1 MREPHETLT
10 FGVEGL
16 DRLFRGLMLP
26 AHHLI
31 VIAGHPG
38 AGKTTLASTICY
50 ANTLR
55 GHKCLYISFQE
66 DRDRFL
72 SFMDRLGL
80 NLRSAEASGLFKF
93 VKLPIS
99 FDIEGTVMMLNKL
112 LSSDRFDVLIVDS
125 INALLEVVI
134 DNASKRSW
142 LQNFFY
148 SLPQVF
154 KGLVALIAETPYG
167 LEKLELGGIEFIAD
181 AVLLLK
187 HRVEEGFLTRVL
199 EARKIRGAPVTLAE
213 IPFSITEGKG
223 FEVWLPTVLE
233 EIGREG
239 GKLHLPCNLL
249 KKTLDHMHRGQVVNI
264 VYPADGECIDSLMLA
279 LGIVVQND
287 LRAILISYR
296 YPPESIRESIVG
308 RLVIQGIDGSMAE
321 KIVNKYIVFRGINP
335 FSYSISQLT
344 ARELSLINSG
354 DFDAVVFHGV
364 EIPRHAV
371 ESSRHIRELYNQMNY
386 FRERGKLVIR
396 IGAYTS
402 RLSYRLECRVSDAL
416 IRFRYSNSG
425 MGKVNYRAFI
435 WRRNE
440 KPYIASSEEIN
451 ECVDEVIELVNTK
464 LAVTQHPA

>member
-1 MREPHETLT
+1 MREPHEALA

-16 DRLFRGLMLP
+16 DKLFGGSIP
-26 AHHLI
+26 PTHYLI

-38 AGKTTLASTICY
+38 AGKTILASTICY

-66 DRDRFL
+66 DKDKLFN
-72 SFMDRLGL
+72 FMEKLGL
-80 NLRSAEASGLFKF
+80 NLRNAESMNLFKF

-99 FDIEGTVMMLNKL
+99 FDIESVAMMLNKL
-112 LSSDRFDVLIVDS
+112 LSSNKFDILVVDS
-125 INALLEVVI
+125 INALLEVTR
-134 DNASKRSW
+134 DDASKRSW

-154 KGLVALIAETPYG
+154 NGLVILIAEVPYG

-199 EARKIRGAPVTLAE
+199 EVRKIRGVPVTLAE

-249 KKTLDHMHRGQVVNI
+249 RKTLDHIHRGQVINI
-264 VYPADGECIDSLMLA
+264 VYPADCECPDSLMFA
-279 LGIVVQND
+279 LGIVIQND
-287 LRAILISYR
+287 LRTMFISYR
-296 YPPESIRESIVG
+296 NPPESIRESIVG
-308 RLVIQGIDGSMAE
+308 RLIIQGIESSAAE
-321 KIVNKYIVFRGINP
+321 KIVDKYVVFRSLNP

-344 ARELSLINSG
+344 ARELSLINSEE
-354 DFDAVVFHGV
+354 FDVVVFHGI

-371 ESSRHIRELYNQMNY
+371 EPSQHIRELYNEMNY
-386 FRERGKLVIR
+386 LRKRGKLVIR
-396 IGAYTS
+396 IGAYTN
-402 RLSYRLECRVSDAL
+402 RLSYSLECGVSDAL
-416 IRFRYSNSG
+416 MRFKCLNSK
-425 MGKVNYRAFI
+425 MGEVNYRAFI
-435 WRRNE
+435 WRKNK
-440 KPYIASSEEIN
+440 KPYIASSEEIS
-451 ECVDEVIELVNTK
+451 ECINEVIELIKTRLTK
-464 LAVTQHPA
+464 